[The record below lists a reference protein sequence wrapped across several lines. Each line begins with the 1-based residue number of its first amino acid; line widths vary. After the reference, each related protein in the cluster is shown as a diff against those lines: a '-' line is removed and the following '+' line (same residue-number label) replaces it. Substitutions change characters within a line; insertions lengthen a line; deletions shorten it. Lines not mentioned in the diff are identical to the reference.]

1 MLFIEINGEKYPMKG
16 QATTTQSGKKAIK
29 IISKEA
35 PLAMDGFKIVNE
47 KGNVITD
54 KSDFK
59 YLYQETEDYKIYT
72 TENENIIP
80 TKSYYNGNQS
90 ESPYVALS
98 RQISAV
104 SSQVSAITPYEE
116 SKTAYIEDKEV
127 CFDIVREGNISI

>member
-54 KSDFK
+54 
-59 YLYQETEDYKIYT
+59 EH
-72 TENENIIP
+72 
-80 TKSYYNGNQS
+80 
-90 ESPYVALS
+90 
-98 RQISAV
+98 
-104 SSQVSAITPYEE
+104 
-116 SKTAYIEDKEV
+116 
-127 CFDIVREGNISI
+127 GNITGFVGSFKHFVEEIENGVKTLIEKIGTMIDVFFATT